1 MPHIDYYFV
10 TVSPWAYLAGDRLE
24 RMAEAHGASVTYK
37 PVDLGRVF
45 AATGGLAL
53 KDRSEA
59 RKAYRLQELAR
70 AKAKTGLPLTV
81 HPAHFPTNPAP
92 SSYAII
98 AAQAAGGGDLGGLVQ
113 RIMAA
118 CWAEERDIA
127 QDDVIRDCLVASGF
141 EAGLV
146 DSGMLTGAEVYE
158 KNTEAAIGEGVFG
171 SPFYIVDSGQ
181 KFWGQDRLDD
191 LEMHLAGKL

>member
-24 RMAEAHGASVTYK
+24 AMASRHGATVTYK

-53 KDRSEA
+53 KDRSQA
-59 RKAYRLQELAR
+59 RQDYRLQELAR
-70 AKAKTGLPLTV
+70 AQTKTGLPLNI

-98 AAQAAGGGDLGGLVQ
+98 AAQKAGGDVGALTQ
-113 RIMAA
+113 SIMRA
-118 CWAEERDIA
+118 CWAEEKNIA
-127 QDDVIRDCLVASGF
+127 EDEVIRACLEGAGF
-141 EAGLV
+141 DPALA
-146 DSGMLTGAEVYE
+146 DSGLLTGATIYE
-158 KNTEAAIGEGVFG
+158 ENTEEAIREGVFG
-171 SPFYIVDSGQ
+171 SPFYVVDSGQ

-191 LEMHLAGKL
+191 LEAHLAGRL